1 MDLVFCA
8 IWVVNGV
15 VWSRRYW
22 SLMELYGPDV
32 IVLLMN
38 LWVFNGVVKIEL
50 YGLDVIGR

>member
-50 YGLDVIGR
+50 YGPDVIGR